1 MVDQIKRRKRR
12 TKKPDIETDDCYSIL
27 ILLILSSFDIP
38 NWHVLQFQ
46 LELWLSTLSLLIKCI
61 ALNIVVKKSKP
72 LLSKHWE

>member
-46 LELWLSTLSLLIKCI
+46 LEL
-61 ALNIVVKKSKP
+61 
-72 LLSKHWE
+72 